1 MHTFDRQIAISTFNV
16 YLLCLVLIRF
26 DGRGGGN
33 SGNIRL
39 PPLNSWPDNGNLDKA
54 CRFILWP
61 IKRKYGQSIS
71 WADLII
77 LAGNVAIESMMGKWG
92 EVPPLWFGGGR
103 VDAFAPEEDVYW
115 GHEPEWLKDDR
126 HVRGKNVDVELEKP
140 LGAVQMGLIYVN
152 PVSFIFF
159 YFRLVYCS

>member
-1 MHTFDRQIAISTFNV
+1 MNPVHVS
-16 YLLCLVLIRF
+16 IRF

-54 CRFILWP
+54 CRYILWP
-61 IKRKYGQSIS
+61 IKRKFGQSIS

-92 EVPPLWFGGGR
+92 EVTPLWFGGGR
-103 VDAFAPEEDVYW
+103 VDAFAAEEDIYW
-115 GHEPEWLKDDR
+115 GNEPEWLKDDR
-126 HVRGKNVDVELEKP
+126 HDKKKKLDGDKTGLEEP

-152 PVSFIFF
+152 PVSIP
-159 YFRLVYCS
+159 LVTTSNSFSTHFSDDDFQSI